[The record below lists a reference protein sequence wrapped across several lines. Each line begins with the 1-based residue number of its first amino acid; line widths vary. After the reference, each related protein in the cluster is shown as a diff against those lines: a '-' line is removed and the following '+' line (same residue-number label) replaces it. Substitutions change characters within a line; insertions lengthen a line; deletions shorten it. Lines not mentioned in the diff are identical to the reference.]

1 MNAIPSPQRAA
12 IATAART
19 ALLTACGGLALP
31 GIALGQ
37 QADPASPDQ
46 PQTVTVSGSRLPAAL
61 RAMPQSVQLIDA
73 EDIERQKL
81 VAPNMAEVLANLVPG
96 ISRSTNTAV
105 STYTA
110 VRGRKPVFLIDG
122 VLVTSTL
129 NDTAREMNLIDP
141 DSIARIEV
149 VPGSSALYGNSAGAG
164 FINYVT
170 KTGSGA
176 GLHMRSEL
184 GAEASLTE
192 FTGDATS
199 PYFRQTFSGVS
210 DAVDYRFTAMVKR
223 VGDYHDADGNVIPPQ
238 LGSAIQNSDIRSAMA
253 KVGFNFDRQRVEG
266 SLTYYEQEADIRW
279 AVRPGD
285 IANGIPA
292 TAIPAV
298 AQPGQIPE
306 QHKALVANLVYSN
319 AAVLASSTSLRTQLY
334 YVDTKSWFQ
343 YAVNRFP
350 LFPEAPNGQSGNAT
364 RKNGLRVDLNT
375 PLKALLPLEGNIL
388 WGLDYMRDDTK
399 IPLVDGRQFGIPQVM
414 KAVAGFVQVQLSPL
428 EDLKL
433 SAGIRHERSDLEV
446 GDLHSLFT
454 GAQITGGTLNFRT
467 TPKNVGA
474 VYSVT
479 KKVDVY
485 AGFSQGFDIQQTSQ
499 NFRAWPVDINL
510 TETKPPANVI
520 DSYETGF
527 RVRADDFRAT
537 LGYYQMKSSN
547 GVSYVFNPSA
557 PTEPRAVVAP
567 DKVTGWEAT
576 LEYTGVDNWTFGGS
590 YGRSRGHS
598 DNDNN
603 GSYETPLQNRRVP
616 PPSLA
621 VHAETEFGPGSFFRV
636 QALWSGSRNA
646 FPNTTPGRFHE
657 GKINSWTTVDA
668 AARFKLARN
677 MELGVGV
684 RNLFNKDYYTN
695 YSEGFNTNDNYL
707 KAPGRTLNVRFA
719 IDY

>member
-1 MNAIPSPQRAA
+1 MNCMPSPPR
-12 IATAART
+12 ATALA
-19 ALLTACGGLALP
+19 AHAAMIAGAVLPSLAL
-31 GIALGQ
+31 AQ
-37 QADPASPDQ
+37 QDSTAPAA
-46 PQTVTVSGSRLPAAL
+46 QTVTVSGSRLPSTL

-81 VAPNMAEVLANLVPG
+81 VAPNMADVLANLVPG
-96 ISRSTNTAV
+96 ISRSTNTSV

-129 NDTAREMNLIDP
+129 NDTSREMNLIDP
-141 DSIARIEV
+141 DSIVRIEV
-149 VPGSSALYGNSAGAG
+149 VPGASALYGNSAGAG

-170 KTGSGA
+170 KTGSGS
-176 GLHMRSEL
+176 GLRMRSEL

-192 FTGDATS
+192 FKGDGIS
-199 PYFRQTFSGVS
+199 PYFRQTFSGAS
-210 DAVDYRFTAMVKR
+210 SGLDYRFTAMAKR
-223 VGDYHDADGNVIPPQ
+223 VNDYYDADGNVIAPQ
-238 LGSAIQNSDIRSAMA
+238 LGSAIQNSDVRSAMA
-253 KVGFNFDRQRVEG
+253 KVGYNFGRQRIEG
-266 SLTYYEQEADIRW
+266 SVNYYEQEAEIKW
-279 AVRPGD
+279 AVRNGN
-285 IANGIPA
+285 IAQGIPA
-292 TAIPAV
+292 TAVPATV
-298 AQPGQIPE
+298 RPGEIPE

-319 AAVLASSTSLRTQLY
+319 AALMGSSTSLRTQLY
-334 YVDTKSWFQ
+334 YVDTESWFQ

-350 LFPEAPNGQSGNAT
+350 RFPQAPNGQSGNFTTKHGVRA
-364 RKNGLRVDLNT
+364 DLNT
-375 PLKALLPLEGNIL
+375 PMKALLPMDGSIL
-388 WGLDYMRDDTK
+388 WGVDYMKDDTK

-414 KAVAGFVQVQLSPL
+414 TASAAFLQVQLTPFEKL
-428 EDLKL
+428 RL
-433 SAGIRHERSDLEV
+433 SAGIRHERTDLEV

-454 GAQITGGTLNFRT
+454 GAQITGGTLKFRT

-479 KKVDVY
+479 SQLDAY

-499 NFRAWPVDINL
+499 NFRAWPVNIRL

-520 DSYETGF
+520 DSYEAGLRLRGT
-527 RVRADDFRAT
+527 DFRAT
-537 LGYYQMKSSN
+537 LGTYRMESSN
-547 GVSYVFNPSA
+547 GVSYLFNASSPN
-557 PTEPRAVVAP
+557 EPRAVVAP

-576 LEYTGVDNWTFGGS
+576 FTYTGVDNWTFGGS
-590 YGRSRGHS
+590 YARSRGHS

-603 GSYETPLQNRRVP
+603 GSFETPLQNRRVP
-616 PPSLA
+616 PPSATL
-621 VHAETEFGPGSFFRV
+621 HAETELARDSFVRV

-646 FPNTTPGRFHE
+646 FPNTVPGRFHE
-657 GKINSWTTVDA
+657 GKVNAWTTVDV

-707 KAPGRTLNVRFA
+707 KAPGRTMNVRFA

>member
-1 MNAIPSPQRAA
+1 V
-12 IATAART
+12 
-19 ALLTACGGLALP
+19 LP
-31 GIALGQ
+31 GIAFGQ
-37 QADPASPDQ
+37 QADAPAPEQ
-46 PQTVTVSGSRLPAAL
+46 PPQQITISGSRLPASL
-61 RAMPQSVQLIDA
+61 RAMPQSVQVIDA
-73 EDIERQKL
+73 MEIERQNL
-81 VAPNMAEVLANLVPG
+81 VAPNMADVLANLVPG
-96 ISRSTNTAV
+96 ISRSTNASV

-192 FTGDATS
+192 FNRDSTS

-210 DAVDYRFTAMVKR
+210 DAAMDYRFTAMVKR
-223 VGDYHDADGNVIPPQ
+223 VGDYRDAESDVIPPQ
-238 LGSAIQNSDIRSAMA
+238 LGSAIQNSDIRSAMG
-253 KVGFNFDRQRVEG
+253 KVGYNFGRQRVEA
-266 SLTYYEQEADIRW
+266 SLNYYEQEADIKW

-285 IANGIPA
+285 IANRIPA

-298 AQPGQIPE
+298 AQPGQVPE
-306 QHKALVANLVYSN
+306 QHRALVANLVYSN
-319 AAVLASSTSLRTQLY
+319 ASILDSSTSLRTQFY
-334 YVDTKSWFQ
+334 HVDTKSWFQ

-350 LFPEAPNGQSGNAT
+350 LFPEAPNGQSGNVT
-364 RKNGLRVDLNT
+364 KKDGLRVDLNT
-375 PLKALLPLEGNIL
+375 PLKALLPFEGNIL
-388 WGLDYMRDDTK
+388 WGVDYMKDDTE

-414 KAVAGFVQVQLSPL
+414 KALAGFVQVQVSPF

-433 SAGIRHERSDLEV
+433 SAGIRHERTDLEV

-454 GAQITGGTLNFRT
+454 GAQITGGTLKFRT
-467 TPKNVGA
+467 TPKNAGA

-479 KKVDVY
+479 KQLDVY

-510 TETKPPANVI
+510 TETQPPANVI
-520 DSYETGF
+520 DSYEAGF
-527 RVRADDFRAT
+527 RMRADNFRAT

-547 GVSYVFNPSA
+547 GVSYVFNPTA
-557 PTEPRAVVAP
+557 PNEPRAVVAP

-576 LEYTGVDNWTFGGS
+576 LEYTGLDDWTFGGS
-590 YGRSRGHS
+590 YARSRGYS

-616 PPSLA
+616 PPSLT
-621 VHAETEFGPGSFFRV
+621 VHAETEFATGAFFRL

-646 FPNTTPGRFHE
+646 FPNTRPGRFHE
-657 GKINSWTTVDA
+657 GKVNSWTTVDA
-668 AARFKLARN
+668 AARFKLAKN